1 MGEYTPRMGDA
12 EGTEP
17 PGTDEDASA
26 HMNELREYKEKQK
39 EWNISDGVQNHPLF
53 WFVWEDT
60 PGTDN
65 ASFLAH
71 LSDILGLPWI
81 LEAAIEKS
89 SDELSMI
96 VTKDDDLV
104 YLELRRDLHGVVVSD
119 RTGNLAE
126 VTARESEG
134 KTSCFSKIVCNY
146 RMNTEYCCLRET
158 VPGSLKCQ
166 KHLSCEGKPG
176 PKTLNIPMLRTGVG
190 ALPTNTYYYLKQHE
204 PETARFIDDMIESF
218 RLKLSWDI
226 DHPLMNELR
235 YIAVQMI
242 TRDRMHTRAIAA
254 DFKSAIHDPE
264 TGQVVA
270 FKAHYLLDKVTTFD
284 ARIQQKLK
292 DFGLLVP
299 PSRTEDPQR
308 IPIELELLWTP
319 IKKVNAIEVSAR
331 HVKQQE
337 QHDQIDHGDNE
348 VEKET

>member
-1 MGEYTPRMGDA
+1 MDEYTPGMEEA
-12 EGTEP
+12 EGIEP
-17 PGTDEDASA
+17 PGTDEDVSA

-39 EWNISDGVQNHPLF
+39 EWNISDGVQSHPLF

-71 LSDILGLPWI
+71 LSDVLGLPWI
-81 LEAAIEKS
+81 LEASIEKS

-96 VTKDDDLV
+96 VTRDDDLI
-104 YLELRRDLHGVVVSD
+104 YLELRRDLRGVVVSD

-134 KTSCFSKIVCNY
+134 KTSCFSRIVCDFN
-146 RMNTEYCCLRET
+146 MNSDKPCLRET
-158 VPGSLKCQ
+158 VPGRLKCQ
-166 KHLSCEGKPG
+166 KHLSCERKPG
-176 PKTLNIPMLRTGVG
+176 PKTLNIPRLITGEI
-190 ALPTNTYYYLKQHE
+190 ALPTNTYYYLKKNE
-204 PETARFIDDMIESF
+204 PQTAQFIDNLIESF

-226 DHPLMNELR
+226 SHPLMNELR

-242 TRDRMHTRAIAA
+242 TRDRMHTKAIAA

-292 DFGLLVP
+292 DFGLLIP
-299 PSRTEDPQR
+299 PSRTEGPQR

-319 IKKVNAIEVSAR
+319 VKKVNTIEVSAR
-331 HVKQQE
+331 HVEQQ
-337 QHDQIDHGDNE
+337 DQMGYSDDNDE
-348 VEKET
+348 AEKET